1 VSTGQLV
8 FVRLLFL
15 ERCLLAGSIFVTD
28 DGGCTGA
35 F

>member
-1 VSTGQLV
+1 VTVGQLV
-8 FVRLLFL
+8 FPQLVII

-28 DGGCTGA
+28 DGGCSAG

>member
-1 VSTGQLV
+1 VTTGRLV
-8 FVRLLFL
+8 FVQLVFL